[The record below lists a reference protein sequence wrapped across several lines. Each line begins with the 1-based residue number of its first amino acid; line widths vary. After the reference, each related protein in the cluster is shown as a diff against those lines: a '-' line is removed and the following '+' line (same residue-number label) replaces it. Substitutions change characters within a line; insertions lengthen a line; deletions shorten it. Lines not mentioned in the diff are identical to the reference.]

1 MMILP
6 RVTAFAGF
14 FAERPFPGLF
24 VTRHA
29 LVVERVHAMRQG
41 GRVRIEVAGIACGLL
56 GAALAGEQLVAL
68 IAPLQF
74 LVVHLG
80 VATLA
85 LGVNGVA
92 QGQSVPVGLVSMAL
106 IARTRLGLDVR
117 AVMAVGAGRG
127 VLIDMVLMAPGQLAQ
142 FSMVT
147 SGARFRGQVFL
158 VVRGK
163 FRVELGGMART
174 ARKRTE
180 TWRLTFVVAFCAVS
194 AVFLDVFHVTG
205 MGEDYIAA
213 LIVQSKTY
221 RQLFGRCW
229 RELAADGQNRQH
241 ATDDDD
247 GDVTI
252 FQGSV
257 LVLRLDATTDKALS
271 SSAHFRHDRL
281 SGTTFSI

>member
-29 LVVERVHAMRQG
+29 LVVKRVHAKRQ
-41 GRVRIEVAGIACGLL
+41 RRRIRFEVAGIACGLL
-56 GAALAGEQLVAL
+56 SAALAGKQLVAL
-68 IAPLQF
+68 FAAFQF
-74 LVVHLG
+74 LVVHLS
-80 VATLA
+80 VAALA

-92 QGQSVPVGLVSMAL
+92 QGQGVPVGLVRMAL
-106 IARTRLGLDVR
+106 VARSRLGLDVR

-127 VLIDMVLMAPGQLAQ
+127 ILVDMVLMAPGQLAQ
-142 FSMVT
+142 FSMVAP
-147 SGARFRGQVFL
+147 GAGFRGQILL

-163 FRVELGGMART
+163 FRVELGGMARA
-174 ARKRTE
+174 ARKRAQA
-180 TWRLTFVVAFCAVS
+180 WRLTFVVAFCAVS
-194 AVFLDVFHVTG
+194 AVFFDVFHVTG

-221 RQLFGRCW
+221 RKLFRRCW
-229 RELAADGQNRQH
+229 RKLAADGQNRQH

-247 GDVTI
+247 GNVTI

-257 LVLRLDATTDKALS
+257 LVLRLTQLQTRRFHQAPISNRIDKADQL
-271 SSAHFRHDRL
+271 FP
-281 SGTTFSI
+281 T